1 MWQKCV
7 LFCAPAYTWPHGSA
21 HMLPFRVLTPFLFI
35 AASSVLVLVFT
46 LLILGSNMDQQARAG
61 VQQQLDFAFEDQQQR
76 LRRQMDQY
84 LKLHQSLPAYNL
96 VQLLPYQLDQQC
108 LIWLDGSSPDY
119 QGYCAGEMPLSPEF
133 LHQLQLSRG
142 SEGLVSGNSAF
153 FYQYREVDGF
163 RIWLTQPFNQ
173 ALLDIWQDKFQL
185 PAMQLKPHSIII
197 SGEAQYPVVQD
208 TAGSHHPLYIHYP
221 LPRPGQELVQSA
233 LLPLLLVLFLMIS
246 VGMFAAHKLWRLM
259 AARER
264 SETRLRHV
272 IDLVPHMIYARDQE
286 GRFVLANKATARFF
300 HTTPEKI
307 LGQNLAELTGDNQA
321 YEQLLRRERAL
332 LNSGDAV
339 FMEEELLPGKG
350 SPSIWQT
357 SKLHFNDT
365 DGKAGILSVSI
376 DITTQREQQQQ
387 LMMLSS
393 ALENSGSAV
402 LICDWQGLVTYSNAR
417 FRDLSGKQAQAL
429 LNRSLEQLLRGSLA
443 RVQLRAIMRSLRQSG
458 QWRGEL
464 RLQIQGQHYW
474 MMVSISPLQLDP
486 RHPEKP
492 HFVLVAEDITELK
505 LTHQKMEQLALYDT
519 LTGLENRRL
528 FRQQLTKAIKL
539 AKRQKTLCALLYL
552 DLDHF
557 KRINDTLGHDAGDQL
572 LVTVADRLRSCVR
585 DSDSI
590 ARLGGDEFTLL
601 LHDIA
606 HPDAAAQVARK
617 ITEQLALPIQLGSKS
632 VIVTTSV
639 GITLAPADSET
650 PSELMKNADL
660 AMYRAKT
667 EGRNT
672 YQFFTPEMNIH
683 ASRLLEVETELRD
696 ALLERSFE
704 VYYQPQVDLELCRV
718 VGFEALVRWKHPVRG
733 LISPLEFI
741 PIAEETGL
749 IVELGHQVLEQACKD
764 LVWLNQTLDQR
775 CYVAVNLSPRQ
786 LKDTELPAHLDEL
799 LTRHDLSPRYL
810 ELEITESTL
819 MDQMD
824 LSLPILHQIE
834 ELGISLSIDDFG
846 TGYSS
851 LSYLKQLPV
860 HSLKID
866 RSFVQDI
873 PGDRDDMAIVS
884 AICAMAA
891 KLNLDVVAEG
901 VEQENQ
907 LDFLRTSQCNLVQG
921 YYFSPPLP
929 VDQLVDRCR
938 RIAEQL
944 NH

>member
-1 MWQKCV
+1 
-7 LFCAPAYTWPHGSA
+7 
-21 HMLPFRVLTPFLFI
+21 MLPFRVLTPFLFI
-35 AASSVLVLVFT
+35 ATSSVLVLVFT
-46 LLILGSNMDQQARAG
+46 LLILGNNMDQQARKG
-61 VQQQLDFAFEDQQQR
+61 VQQQLDYAFVDQQQR
-76 LRRQMDQY
+76 LQQQINQ
-84 LKLHQSLPAYNL
+84 LQALHDNLPAYSF
-96 VQLLPYQLDQQC
+96 VQVLPYQLDQQC
-108 LIWLDGSSPDY
+108 LLWLSDNSQSY
-119 QGYCAGEMPLSPEF
+119 QGRCPEESTLTPAL
-133 LHQLQLSRG
+133 LHQLELSREP
-142 SEGLVSGNSAF
+142 EGLSGNNPAF
-153 FYQYREVDGF
+153 FYQYREIKGY
-163 RIWLTQPFNQ
+163 RLWLVQPFNQ
-173 ALLDIWQDKFQL
+173 GLLDTWQEIYQL
-185 PAMQLKPHSIII
+185 PPMVLKSHAIII
-197 SGEAQYPVVQD
+197 SGEAQYPVTLTD
-208 TAGSHHPLYIHYP
+208 GSNPLYIHYP

-233 LLPLLLVLFLMIS
+233 LLPLMLVLMLMVC
-246 VGMFAAHKLWRLM
+246 VGLFAAHQLWRLM
-259 AARER
+259 TARER
-264 SETRLRHV
+264 SETRLRNV
-272 IDLVPHMIYARDQE
+272 IDLVPHMIYARDE
-286 GRFVLANKATARFF
+286 DGRFVLANKATARFF
-300 HTTPEKI
+300 HSTPEKI

-332 LNSGDAV
+332 LISGDAV

-350 SPSIWQT
+350 SPTIWQT
-357 SKLHFNDT
+357 SKLHFDDT
-365 DGKAGILSVSI
+365 DGKAGILSVSM
-376 DITTQREQQQQ
+376 DITDQREQQQQ

-402 LICDWQGLVTYSNAR
+402 LICDWQGQVTYSNAR
-417 FRDLSGKQAQAL
+417 FRDLTGKQTQDL
-429 LNRSLEQLLRGSLA
+429 LNHPLEQLLRGSLS
-443 RVQLRAIMRSLRQSG
+443 RLQLRSIMRSLRQNA

-464 RLQIQGQHYW
+464 RLEMHNHHHYW
-474 MMVSISPLQLDP
+474 LMVSVSPLQLNSRQPD
-486 RHPEKP
+486 KP

-528 FRQQLTKAIKL
+528 FKQRLNKAIKL
-539 AKRQKTLCALLYL
+539 AKRQKSLCALLYL

-572 LVTVADRLRSCVR
+572 LVTVADRLRTCVR

-601 LHDIA
+601 LHDIT

-672 YQFFTPEMNIH
+672 YQFFTPEMNTH

-696 ALLERSFE
+696 ALQERSFQ
-704 VYYQPQVDLELCRV
+704 VYYQPQVDLDLGRV
-718 VGFEALVRWKHPVRG
+718 VGFEALVRWQHPVRG

-749 IVELGHQVLEQACKD
+749 IVELGHQVLEQACRD
-764 LVWLNQTLDQR
+764 LVWLNQQLDHR

-786 LKDTELPAHLDEL
+786 LKDAGLPAHLDEL

-834 ELGISLSIDDFG
+834 QLGIALSIDDFG

-901 VEQENQ
+901 VEQLDQ
-907 LDFLRTSQCNLVQG
+907 LNFLRNSQCNLVQG
-921 YYFSPPLP
+921 YYFSRPLP
-929 VDQLVDRCR
+929 VDQLVDQCR
-938 RIAEQL
+938 QITEQL
-944 NH
+944 NG

>member
-1 MWQKCV
+1 
-7 LFCAPAYTWPHGSA
+7 
-21 HMLPFRVLTPFLFI
+21 MLPLRVLTPFLFI
-35 AASSVLVLVFT
+35 AASFVLVVVLT
-46 LLILGSNMDQQARAG
+46 LLILGNNMDQQARKG
-61 VQQQLDFAFEDQQQR
+61 LQQQLRYAFIDQQQR
-76 LRRQMDQY
+76 LQQQMDQ
-84 LKLHQSLPAYNL
+84 LQTLHETLPAYSFMQVL
-96 VQLLPYQLDQQC
+96 IHQLDQQC
-108 LIWLDGSSPDY
+108 LFWLGKNADLY
-119 QGYCAGEMPLSPEF
+119 QGRCPDESNLPLAL
-133 LHQLQLSRG
+133 LHQLALSR
-142 SEGLVSGNSAF
+142 ETAGLHGKEPTF
-153 FYQYREVDGF
+153 FYQYRETQDGQL
-163 RIWLTQPFNQ
+163 WLVQPFDQ
-173 ALLDIWQDKFQL
+173 DLLDAWQETYQL
-185 PAMQLKPHSIII
+185 PPLVLKTHAIII
-197 SGEAQYPVVQD
+197 SGEAQYPVTLTD
-208 TAGSHHPLYIHYP
+208 GSTHLYIHYP

-233 LLPLLLVLFLMIS
+233 LLPLLLVMLLMVS
-246 VGMFAAHKLWRLM
+246 VGLFAAHQLWRLM
-259 AARER
+259 IARER
-264 SETRLRHV
+264 SETRLRNV
-272 IDLVPHMIYARDQE
+272 IDLVPHMIYARDAD
-286 GRFVLANKATARFF
+286 GFFVLANKATARFF
-300 HTTPEKI
+300 HSTPEKL

-321 YEQLLRRERAL
+321 YELVLRRERAL
-332 LNSGDAV
+332 LMSGDTV
-339 FMEEELLPGKG
+339 FMEEEVLPGKDA
-350 SPSIWQT
+350 PSIWQT

-376 DITTQREQQQQ
+376 DITAQREQQQQ

-402 LICDWQGLVTYSNAR
+402 LICDWQGQVTYSNAR
-417 FRDLSGKQAQAL
+417 FRNLTGKQSQEL
-429 LNRSLEQLLRGSLA
+429 LHHPLEQLLRGSLS
-443 RVQLRAIMRSLRQSG
+443 RIQLRAIMRSLRQSS

-464 RLQIQGQHYW
+464 KLQMQGHHHYW
-474 MMVSISPLQLDP
+474 LMVSVSPLQLDSRQP
-486 RHPEKP
+486 DKP

-505 LTHQKMEQLALYDT
+505 LTHQKLEQLALYDT

-528 FRQQLTKAIKL
+528 FKQRLNKAIKL
-539 AKRQKTLCALLYL
+539 AKRQKSLCALLYL

-572 LVTVADRLRSCVR
+572 LVTVADRLRTCVR

-601 LHDIA
+601 LHDIN

-617 ITEQLALPIQLGSKS
+617 ITEQLALPIQLGNKS

-639 GITLAPADSET
+639 GITLAPTDSEI

-672 YQFFTPEMNIH
+672 YQFFTPEMNTH
-683 ASRLLEVETELRD
+683 ANRLLEVETELRD
-696 ALLERSFE
+696 ALQEQNFQ
-704 VYYQPQVDLELCRV
+704 VYYQPQVDLDLGRV
-718 VGFEALVRWKHPVRG
+718 VGFEALVRWQHPVRG

-749 IVELGHQVLEQACKD
+749 IVELGHQVLEQACRD
-764 LVWLNQTLDQR
+764 LALLNQQLDHR

-786 LKDTELPAHLDEL
+786 LKDTGLPAYVDQL
-799 LTRHDLSPRYL
+799 LTRHNLSPRYL

-834 ELGISLSIDDFG
+834 QLGIALSIDDFG

-901 VEQENQ
+901 VEQLDQ
-907 LDFLRTSQCNLVQG
+907 LEFLRSSQCNLVQG
-921 YYFSPPLP
+921 YYFSKPLP
-929 VDQLVDRCR
+929 IDQLVAQCQK
-938 RIAEQL
+938 IAQQL
-944 NH
+944 G